1 MENTQPPGSPR
12 WGSITK
18 LVVTLTL
25 VVVVGALLVRF
36 KFIIGPVLMAF
47 VLAYLLLPLAAAMSK
62 KTPISWGMAVNI
74 IYLVFIIILLTLV
87 TWGGVGL
94 IGQIQNLITA
104 VQNYANQL
112 PAFIEGLSHNIYVL
126 GPFKFNFSTVD
137 WQAIGQY
144 VLSYVEPALGQ
155 LGGLVGTLAGSAAS
169 MLGWMAFVVVV
180 SYFFLLESGGFR
192 ARIIQVDIPGYK
204 EDIQR
209 LSRKL
214 GRIWNAFL
222 RGQIIIFIS
231 KVIAYTVLMSILGVH
246 YAIGVALIAGF
257 ASFLPYIGPAINWI
271 VLGLV
276 TYFQGGNPFGFLPL
290 TYTVVAIVIALLIDQ
305 VFDNLVSPRIMAN
318 TLKVHPAFVLI
329 AAIIAANLIGL
340 IGLII
345 AAPLLATL
353 QLVGRY
359 TIRKLLDKDPWPSED
374 ENLAPARVPRWLKKI
389 RLWWRKRRGKEVKPL
404 EEEFPKIGPSN
415 TESKKVNLPG
425 PSETKKGV

>member
-1 MENTQPPGSPR
+1 MEKNQSPISPR
-12 WGSITK
+12 WGNITK

-25 VVVVGALLVRF
+25 VVIVGVLLVRF

-47 VLAYLLLPLAAAMSK
+47 VLAYLLLPLAALMSK
-62 KTPISWGMAVNI
+62 KTPISWGVAVNI
-74 IYLVFIIILLTLV
+74 IYLVFIIILLTLL

-94 IGQIQNLITA
+94 IGQVQNLIIA

-112 PAFIEGLSHNIYVL
+112 PVFIDSLSHNIYTL
-126 GPFKFNFSTVD
+126 GPFKFDFSTID

-169 MLGWMAFVVVV
+169 ILGWAAFVVVV

-192 ARIIQVDIPGYK
+192 TRIIQVDIPGYQD
-204 EDIQR
+204 DIQR
-209 LSRKL
+209 LSKKL

-222 RGQIIIFIS
+222 RGQVIIFIS
-231 KVIAYTVLMSILGVH
+231 KVIVYAVLMSILGVH

-276 TYFQGGNPFGFLPL
+276 TYFQGYYPFGLSPL
-290 TYTVVAIVIALLIDQ
+290 AYTIIAIVLALVIDQ

-359 TIRKLLDKDPWPSED
+359 IIRKLLDRNPWSPED
-374 ENLAPARVPRWLKKI
+374 ENLPPTRAPKWLRKI
-389 RLWWRKRRGKEVKPL
+389 RSWWRKRQGKQASCQK
-404 EEEFPKIGPSN
+404 
-415 TESKKVNLPG
+415 
-425 PSETKKGV
+425 